1 MVKREPRLYI
11 ASIDEILSGEAT
23 DVYFVRTRRII
34 EEYGLSNT
42 WVRMEIH
49 AYSFPKGYEWAVFAG
64 LEEALALFKGKKV
77 NIYAIPE
84 GTLFK
89 PIEPVMVVEGPYS
102 DISVYETSLLGI
114 LRHATSI
121 ATRAARIKKLAGDK
135 QVLFFGLR
143 SLHPAIQPMAD
154 RAAYIGGVDGV
165 SGILAEKYLGLK
177 PKGTMPHA
185 LILMFGDPVKAWK
198 AYDKVLPEDIPRIA
212 LADTMYDERMEAL
225 LAAQALGDKLHGVRF
240 DTPSSRRGN
249 MKKIVLEAK
258 WTLNLH
264 GYKHVKIYVSGGVGE
279 KTIVELR
286 DIVDGFGVGT
296 SIAFPPSIDLS
307 MDIVEKKVGNEW
319 KPISKRGKLPGM
331 KQLYRCRPG
340 LNDQILP
347 WESPPPSCPDGSK
360 AEPLLK
366 KYMENGELIEEL
378 PSVEEIRR
386 YVLEQLSELPE
397 PTPI

>member
-1 MVKREPRLYI
+1 MKREPRLYI

-34 EEYGLSNT
+34 EEYGLGDT

-77 NIYAIPE
+77 NIYAVPE

-185 LILMFGDPVKAWK
+185 LILVFGDPVKAWK

-249 MKKIVLEAK
+249 MRKIVLEAK
-258 WTLNLH
+258 WTLDLH

-319 KPISKRGKLPGM
+319 KPVSKRGKLPGM

-347 WESPPPSCPDGSK
+347 WGSPPPSCPDGSK